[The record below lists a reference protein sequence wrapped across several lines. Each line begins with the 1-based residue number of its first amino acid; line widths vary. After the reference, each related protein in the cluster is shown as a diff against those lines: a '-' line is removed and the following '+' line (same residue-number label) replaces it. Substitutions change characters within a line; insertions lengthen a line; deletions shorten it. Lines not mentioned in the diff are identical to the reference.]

1 MNYLLIIVVDPPV
14 VTSIFAT
21 LPVQTTST
29 SSFSVPSGY
38 TGNVLT
44 CSGFGWPPPQIEWV
58 VAGEMPTE
66 TTSNTE
72 QVPFVS
78 ARLAISQFAEGDVGN
93 YSCIVRAQDGSGK
106 SHVETVTLML
116 NSNPVTSERP
126 TPECAVTSA
135 SMQFQLRVLE
145 ADCDNLINSQ
155 NTQVIAGDIQNELL
169 NVISTEC
176 MSCLAMIGSISISV
190 TPSCSEAV
198 QGALLFSGTIS
209 TGSPQ
214 STETAFC
221 ALDSWIQSRPLMRV
235 SNALYSVDD
244 SCALASG
251 GSSAECVLLSTTTGE
266 SNDVVISMTLLIII
280 CACAGVL
287 FLLVV
292 AIIICCCCCFCR
304 NRKKGEMDLKRRQ
317 PYERYVVIYHITWL
331 LKLVIVIVSI
341 S

>member
-1 MNYLLIIVVDPPV
+1 MA
-14 VTSIFAT
+14 SIFGIF
-21 LPVQTTST
+21 PVQTTST

-66 TTSNTE
+66 TTSNSE

-78 ARLAISQFAEGDVGN
+78 ARLAIFQFAEENVGN
-93 YSCIVRAQDGSGK
+93 YSCIVCAQDGSGK
-106 SHVETVTLML
+106 SHMETVTLTL

-176 MSCLAMIGSISISV
+176 TSCLAMIGSISISV
-190 TPSCSEAV
+190 TPSCSKAIP
-198 QGALLFSGTIS
+198 GAFLFSGTIS

-214 STETAFC
+214 STKTAFC

-244 SCALASG
+244 SCVLASG
-251 GSSAECVLLSTTTGE
+251 GSSTECVLPTTNRE
-266 SNDVVISMTLLIII
+266 SNNVDISRTLLIAI
-280 CACAGVL
+280 CTGAGGFL
-287 FLLVV
+287 FILTV
-292 AIIICCCCCFCR
+292 
-304 NRKKGEMDLKRRQ
+304 
-317 PYERYVVIYHITWL
+317 
-331 LKLVIVIVSI
+331 VIVIGCCAYCNYSGRSGTI
-341 S
+341 QMKRK

>member
-1 MNYLLIIVVDPPV
+1 M
-14 VTSIFAT
+14 TSIFAT
-21 LPVQTTST
+21 LPVQTTSI

-38 TGNVLT
+38 TGYVLT

-78 ARLAISQFAEGDVGN
+78 ARLAISQFAEENVGN
-93 YSCIVRAQDGSGK
+93 YSCIVRVQDGSGR
-106 SHVETVTLML
+106 SHVETVTLTL
-116 NSNPVTSERP
+116 NSNPVTSECP

-176 MSCLAMIGSISISV
+176 MSCLVMIDSISISV
-190 TPSCSEAV
+190 TPSCSKAIP
-198 QGALLFSGTIS
+198 GAFLFSGTIS
-209 TGSPQ
+209 TRSLQ

-221 ALDSWIQSRPLMRV
+221 ALDSWIQSRPLLRV

-244 SCALASG
+244 SCVLASG
-251 GSSAECVLLSTTTGE
+251 GSSTECVLPLTTTGGL
-266 SNDVVISMTLLIII
+266 SNIVKSRTLLIAI
-280 CACAGVL
+280 CTGAGGFL
-287 FLLVV
+287 FILTV
-292 AIIICCCCCFCR
+292 AIVIGCCAYCNYSGR
-304 NRKKGEMDLKRRQ
+304 SGTIQMKRK
-317 PYERYVVIYHITWL
+317 
-331 LKLVIVIVSI
+331 
-341 S
+341 